1 MKTTRWIEKIEG
13 IEGMSRENGKCE
25 SDSGYGVHVMIRE
38 GPVYAKGREWVI
50 LDERGGDAMK

>member
-1 MKTTRWIEKIEG
+1 MKATRRIEKIEG

-25 SDSGYGVHVMIRE
+25 SGNGYNVHAMIRE
-38 GPVYAKGREWVI
+38 GPVYTKGRKWAI